1 MKKEMLNEGNR
12 LQERHL
18 NFEVI
23 RRGFMQA
30 MGMIC
35 AAAGILVSPLR
46 GLTNSAWAAGKS
58 IRFDG
63 WGGIME
69 EAFRE
74 NAFKPFAAGTG
85 NKVVEGAIG
94 NMETYLSKV
103 KASFPPGGEYNLVH
117 LATVFDYA
125 RLLDLELGIV
135 LDESKIPKLKNIMT
149 AILDSYR
156 AASNGTL
163 SAIPY
168 NYGFTGIAYNTK
180 YVQKEKAEKMG
191 AALLW
196 DKAYKGK
203 VGIWTDWRTNIWFA
217 ALYTGQNPNDIKDI
231 DAIWVALREL
241 RGQLKKYW
249 GSGAE
254 LMSLLANEELYVTTA
269 WSGRVVALQEG
280 GHPIGLVAPKNSY
293 AFEDAIFVF
302 KGTDLELTYQ
312 LLDYL
317 LEPKCAFAVSQGMKY
332 PPTINPTKIDTPDY
346 IKKLPGFDQTGKLDN
361 LVFLDTK
368 YWKKYQLEWI
378 EKCDRIR
385 AGA

>member
-1 MKKEMLNEGNR
+1 MKRDLEKEFSL
-12 LQERHL
+12 LQEMHH
-18 NFEVI
+18 NGEI
-23 RRGFMQA
+23 SRRGFLQA
-30 MGMIC
+30 LGMLC
-35 AAAGILVSPLR
+35 ASAGILVSPLSR
-46 GLTNSAWAAGKS
+46 LTQPVWAAEKS

-74 NAFKPFAAGTG
+74 NAFKPFTAATG

-103 KASFPPGGEYNLVH
+103 KASFPPGGEYHITH

-125 RLLDLELGIV
+125 RLLDLGLGTV
-135 LDESKIPKLKNIMT
+135 LDEAKIPKLKNIMT

-156 AASNGTL
+156 KASNGTL

-168 NYGFTGIAYNTK
+168 NYGYTGIAYNTK
-180 YVQKEKAEKMG
+180 YIPKEKAEKMG

-196 DKAYKGK
+196 DKTYKGK
-203 VGIWTDWRTNIWFA
+203 VGIWTDWRTMIWFA
-217 ALYTGQNPNDIKDI
+217 ALYTGQHPNNIKDI

-254 LMSLLANEELYVTTA
+254 LMSLLGNEELHVTTA
-269 WSGRVVALQEG
+269 WSGRIVALQEA
-280 GHPIGLVAPKNSY
+280 GHPIGLCAPKNSF

-302 KGTDLELTYQ
+302 KGTDLDLTYQ

-317 LEPKCAFAVSQGMKY
+317 LEPKCAFAVSMGMKY
-332 PPTINPTKIDTPDY
+332 PPTINPTKVATPDA
-346 IKKLPGFDQTGKLDN
+346 IKKLPGFDPTGTLSN
-361 LVFLDTK
+361 LVFLDTS
-368 YWKKYQLEWI
+368 YWKKYQLDWI